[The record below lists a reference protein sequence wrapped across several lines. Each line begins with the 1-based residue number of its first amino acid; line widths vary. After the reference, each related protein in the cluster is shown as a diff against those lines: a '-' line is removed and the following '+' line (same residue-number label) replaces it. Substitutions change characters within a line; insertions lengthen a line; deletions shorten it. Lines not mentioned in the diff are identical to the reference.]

1 MLIADA
7 EVGKLMV
14 AKAERGMLMAEA
26 EAGKLM
32 VAEANTKTNGKCV
45 IVLLILLPISTQLIK
60 YFPISLD

>member
-1 MLIADA
+1 LLIADA

-32 VAEANTKTNGKCV
+32 VAEANTKTNGKV
-45 IVLLILLPISTQLIK
+45 DGGRAWIVDGSRRIR
-60 YFPISLD
+60 